1 MDVEEN
7 VAQDVGR
14 GRAAGVG
21 VLGEDRVG
29 ALGRVPRLVGDD
41 PGVLVLAAVARVEL
55 RRSGLRGEAQRGQ
68 ADAARG
74 AVRAGGV
81 DHAAPD
87 DLQVRRTPRDV
98 VHDLSVGLRG
108 DVPRA
113 QDEVRREDVAV
124 VREREREQ
132 RDLHRRHGEHPL
144 ADRGVGGVAGR
155 PRDAVARVR
164 LLPRGVGQDAGGGG
178 DAERGR
184 GAEAERGVGVAQA
197 ALPAEGEA
205 AFDEER
211 VARDGERALD
221 GDPAVARAVRAAQ
234 VDPVP
239 VEAALADELRVGA
252 DRARAERGEGDGG
265 LHDGAGRI
273 RAGERPVQE
282 RPFRVLVQLAPGGGG
297 ERRNE
302 AREVVARRARKGE
315 HLAVPGVQD
324 DCRAAAVAERALG
337 GALQPGVDR
346 EDDVAAL
353 DGVRG
358 GIGLALVAEH
368 VDAEHLGAAAAGEDA
383 VERLLD
389 APAPEQLVRGV
400 VERRGAGLVGAGL
413 GGVGVRRVGR
423 RGAVGV
429 DVAPG
434 VADHVA
440 RQVPERIH
448 AVLLDDDVDAG
459 ERIGPFGEA
468 RELVGREVAVGDER
482 DRPALPEVAPDRVAV
497 QLGLAPDDER
507 EVPRPGEDLL
517 HGVGPAAGRAQ
528 LVEVE
533 RGAVA
538 RAVVGE
544 DGAVA
549 VEDPAARGREPHAA
563 QRHLGLLAEVAVPVA
578 HLDVVQ
584 AEQEERERP
593 EHRGAE
599 RGEAQARPERASPS
613 RALHGRP
620 PRVRC

>member
-1 MDVEEN
+1 MVE
-7 VAQDVGR
+7 
-14 GRAAGVG
+14 GV
-21 VLGEDRVG
+21 
-29 ALGRVPRLVGDD
+29 VP
-41 PGVLVLAAVARVEL
+41 VEL
-55 RRSGLRGEAQRGQ
+55 GCSGLRREPQRRQ
-68 ADAARG
+68 ADAAGG
-74 AVRAGGV
+74 AVRARGV

-87 DLQVRRTPRDV
+87 DVQVRRAPRDV
-98 VHDLSVGLRG
+98 VHDLPVGLRG

-132 RDLHRRHGEHPL
+132 SDLHRRHGEHAL
-144 ADRGVGGVAGR
+144 ADRGVGCVARR
-155 PRDAVARVR
+155 PRDATARVG

-178 DAERGR
+178 NAERGR

-205 AFDEER
+205 ALDEER

-234 VDPVP
+234 IDPVP
-239 VEAALADELRVGA
+239 VEAALAGKLRVGP

-265 LHDGAGRI
+265 LHDGTGRI

-282 RPFRVLVQLAPGGGG
+282 RTVRIREQTPPRRAG
-297 ERRNE
+297 ERRDE
-302 AREVVARRARKGE
+302 ERKVVARGAREGE
-315 HLAVPGVQD
+315 HLAVPGVED
-324 DCRAAAVAERALG
+324 DRRAAMAVERALG
-337 GALQPGVDR
+337 GALQAGVER
-346 EDDVAAL
+346 EDHVAAL
-353 DGVRG
+353 DGLRG
-358 GIGLALVAEH
+358 GVGLALVAEH
-368 VDAEHLGAAAAGEDA
+368 VDAQHLGAAAPGEDA

-389 APAPEQLVRGV
+389 ALAPEQLVRGV
-400 VERRGAGLVGAGL
+400 VERRGAVLAGAG
-413 GGVGVRRVGR
+413 GGVRRVGR

-459 ERIGPFGEA
+459 ERLGPFGEA
-468 RELVGREVAVGDER
+468 RELVRREVAVGDER
-482 DRPALPEVAPDRVAV
+482 DRPALAEVAPDRVAV
-497 QLGLAPDDER
+497 ELGGAADDAR
-507 EVPRPGEDLL
+507 EVPRPRVDLL
-517 HGVGPAAGRAQ
+517 HRVRPAAGGAQ

-538 RAVVGE
+538 RAVAGE
-544 DGAVA
+544 DLAVA
-549 VEDPAARGREPHAA
+549 VADASARGGEPDAA
-563 QRHLGLLAEVAVPVA
+563 QRHLGLLAEVALAVA
-578 HLDVVQ
+578 HLDIVQ
-584 AEQEERERP
+584 AEQEERERA
-593 EHRGAE
+593 ERRGAE

-620 PRVRC
+620 PRGRC